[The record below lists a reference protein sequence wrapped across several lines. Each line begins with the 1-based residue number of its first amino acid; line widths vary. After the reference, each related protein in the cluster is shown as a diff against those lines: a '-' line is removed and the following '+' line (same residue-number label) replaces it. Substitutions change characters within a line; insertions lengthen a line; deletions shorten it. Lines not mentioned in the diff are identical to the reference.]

1 MKRIGCLVVVC
12 IVLAGLCYLFL
23 RRDPA
28 EEVIK
33 FSNSKEI
40 KHTYQAKEG
49 VSNLVMRFDGKMD
62 CDIRVILTSSKD
74 KKIVQEFSIDKQELE
89 NYTIRTDWYNQD
101 VQVMLKS
108 ECLDNDV
115 TLRITSY

>member
-1 MKRIGCLVVVC
+1 MKKIGCLVVGC

-23 RRDPA
+23 RRDPF

-33 FSNSKEI
+33 FSNSKEM
-40 KHTYQAKEG
+40 KYTYQAKEG
-49 VSNLVMRFDGKMD
+49 VSNVVMRFDGKMN

-74 KKIVQEFSIDKQELE
+74 KKIIQEFSIAKQKLE
-89 NYTIRTDWYNQD
+89 NYTIRTDWYNPD

-108 ECLDNDV
+108 ECQDNDV
-115 TLRITSY
+115 TLKITSY